1 MEEATRYAVDI
12 MVYTNLVPRLIVRIM
27 FAKHNDII
35 FCIYLMIKNIN
46 DILRHMVLKMT
57 NYLFTSHRNTKSH
70 TYK

>member
-1 MEEATRYAVDI
+1 MKESTRKAVDSMI
-12 MVYTNLVPRLIVRIM
+12 DRYNNVCKTQCYQ
-27 FAKHNDII
+27 F